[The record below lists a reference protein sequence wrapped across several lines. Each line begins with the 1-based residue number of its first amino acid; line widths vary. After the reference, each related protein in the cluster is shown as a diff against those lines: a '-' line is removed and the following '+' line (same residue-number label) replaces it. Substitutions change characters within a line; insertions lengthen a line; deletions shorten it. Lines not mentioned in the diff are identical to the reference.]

1 MRLHWENKT
10 FKSKRSIERY
20 VKNDLNGE
28 KKQILCILDKSLFFG
43 FEVNF

>member
-20 VKNDLNGE
+20 VKNDLDGE
-28 KKQILCILDKSLFFG
+28 KKQILCILDKSLCFG

>member
-20 VKNDLNGE
+20 VKNDLDGE
-28 KKQILCILDKSLFFG
+28 KKANSVYFRQKPVLRF
-43 FEVNF
+43 